1 MSNLNKLDFTALEV
15 SGRNYLK
22 WVQDV
27 KLHLTAKNLRPAIEE
42 ATDKPVGEAEK
53 ATAMIFIRRHIH
65 DALQTEYLAEEDP
78 RALWV
83 ALADLCRIR
92 SLLKFC
98 NETLTEEDLLEKTY
112 STFSASNIVLQQQ
125 YRAQKFTKFS
135 DLISVLLLAEKQNQ
149 LLMKNHQDRPTRA
162 TAVPEAHYN
171 TNQHPKRQKRSG
183 KGGQKPS
190 HQGQQSQGPSKGG
203 NKAQKRPNLAP
214 KAPNFKNKGKALATM
229 NDDMCY
235 RCGSKDHWSRICR
248 APKKVVDAYHSRR
261 TKFESNFLQVDEPE
275 TTKMEVSDFQ
285 EDTTPMED

>member
-27 KLHLTAKNLRPAIEE
+27 KLHLTTKNLRPAIEE
-42 ATDKPVGEAEK
+42 ATDAPVGEAEK

-65 DALQTEYLAEEDP
+65 DALQTEYLVEEDP

-83 ALADLCRIR
+83 ALADRFDHQKDIFLPEARHDWQHLR
-92 SLLKFC
+92 FQDFKSFC

-135 DLISVLLLAEKQNQ
+135 DLISILLLAEKQNQ
-149 LLMKNHQDRPTRA
+149 PLMKNHQARPTGA
-162 TAVPEAHYN
+162 TAVPEAHYS
-171 TNQHPKRQKRSG
+171 TNQHPKSQKRRG

-190 HQGQQSQGPSKGG
+190 HQGQQSQGP
-203 NKAQKRPNLAP
+203 
-214 KAPNFKNKGKALATM
+214 
-229 NDDMCY
+229 
-235 RCGSKDHWSRICR
+235 
-248 APKKVVDAYHSRR
+248 
-261 TKFESNFLQVDEPE
+261 ELQE
-275 TTKMEVSDFQ
+275 
-285 EDTTPMED
+285 